1 MLTSR
6 ERCSNLLASRS
17 QQMYVPLAADDAAGC
32 FHGNDDIKCSNQEPI
47 KQDKEEEKKRVIINF
62 VSVFLSHCTLKL
74 GNGQNS
80 HLDAH
85 ICIYRS
91 FSKSYSTLL
100 LFIYLFA

>member
-47 KQDKEEEKKRVIINF
+47 KQDKEEEKKGLSSTL
-62 VSVFLSHCTLKL
+62 SVFFCLTV
-74 GNGQNS
+74 
-80 HLDAH
+80 
-85 ICIYRS
+85 R
-91 FSKSYSTLL
+91 
-100 LFIYLFA
+100 

>member
-1 MLTSR
+1 
-6 ERCSNLLASRS
+6 
-17 QQMYVPLAADDAAGC
+17 MYRPLAADDAAGC
-32 FHGNDDIKCSNQEPI
+32 FHGNDDIYKMLKSGANQAG
-47 KQDKEEEKKRVIINF
+47 QGGEKKRVIINF

-91 FSKSYSTLL
+91 F
-100 LFIYLFA
+100 F